1 MFLCPKHQREPVIF
15 CIITL
20 IYTSRYEDT
29 TQMTTENMDYSKT
42 VFLPKTAFSMKADL
56 PKKEPGLLEFWNK
69 INLYAKMLEKRKDA
83 KPYILHDG
91 PPYANGHI
99 HIGHALNKLLKDMT
113 VKSRCL
119 TGHYTPYVPGWD
131 CHGLPIEQALLKELK
146 MGKRH
151 IDDVAAFRKK
161 AREFAGKF
169 IDIQREEFKRLG
181 IMADW
186 ANPYITMSN
195 DYEGTVIKA
204 FRELLEKGHIH
215 RDKKTIYWCISCETA
230 LADAEVEYKD
240 KTSPSVYVKFPLRD
254 PSISLFGAAVEG
266 RKVSIVIWT
275 TTPWTLPSNMA
286 AAVSKEET
294 YRLLN
299 IDGEYLVVADK
310 LADSFLAETGVNAS
324 KGAQIPGEK
333 LVGLKYD
340 HCLAPHMPESRRFPR
355 VIIST
360 DFVDMSTGTGIV
372 HIAPGHGEEDFHA
385 GKKWGLEV
393 FCPVNEEGRFTADAG
408 IFEGL
413 KVFEAN
419 EKVLETL
426 KGDGLL
432 LGSKVIS
439 HSYPHCWRCK
449 QPVIFRATEQW
460 FLKVDLKDLRGAL
473 LKEADKV
480 EWIPK
485 AGHERMVSM
494 LKQRPD
500 WCLSRQR
507 YWGTPIMALYCED
520 CGKPQTDSGL
530 LKGFEERVFSEGSD
544 FWFSE
549 DVKSL
554 LPTGYKCACGGTA
567 FRKEKDIMDVWLDSG
582 VSWYA
587 VLKDKKRFPVT
598 GSQSALSPMTAG
610 SAYPADMYLEGSD
623 QHRGWF
629 QTSLIPSV
637 ALNGH
642 PPYKTVLT
650 HGFVLDDHGRAM
662 HKSMGNVV
670 APQEVITKYGAE
682 VLRLWV
688 ALSDYSEDIRISD
701 KLLSG
706 PIDTYRKI
714 RNTMRYLLG
723 NLSDF
728 KPENRLE
735 EARLLE
741 IDRYILMRLA
751 EVTAKVR
758 GHYEAFEF
766 RQAIRAVTDFCILDL
781 SAFYLDAIKD
791 RLYTYSA
798 DSVERRSAQTALYD
812 ILTAVLKM
820 ISPVLSFTAEEG
832 WQTLKAEI
840 APGLEESVFLTDYP
854 RFADSR
860 LNKELGE
867 KWARMMGLRE
877 TVTKA
882 IEERRRE
889 TVVGS
894 SLEAKVTFRTSGADM
909 NKFLS
914 DTLSFWPQILIVSS
928 CALEFDPAA
937 GEFEVRVEHADGDKC
952 PRCWQWKKDI
962 GADAAR
968 AGVCGRCAEALNKI
982 KA

>member
-1 MFLCPKHQREPVIF
+1 
-15 CIITL
+15 
-20 IYTSRYEDT
+20 
-29 TQMTTENMDYSKT
+29 MTTENMDYSKT

-56 PKKEPGLLEFWNK
+56 PQKEPGLLEFWNK
-69 INLYAKMLEKRKDA
+69 INLYAKMLEKRKGA

-119 TGHYTPYVPGWD
+119 TGHYAPYVPGWD

-169 IDIQREEFKRLG
+169 IDIQRAEFKRLG
-181 IMADW
+181 IMGDW
-186 ANPYITMSN
+186 ANPYVTMSN

-204 FRELLEKGHIH
+204 FRELLEKGYIH

-240 KTSPSVYVKFPLRD
+240 KTSPSIFVKFPLQD
-254 PSISLFGAAVEG
+254 PPASLLGAAASG
-266 RKVSIVIWT
+266 RKIAVVIWT

-286 AAVSKEET
+286 AAVSKDET
-294 YRLLN
+294 YRLL
-299 IDGEYLVVADK
+299 DAGGEYLVVADK
-310 LADSFLAETGVNAS
+310 LADSFLAETGIAAS

-340 HCLAPHMPESRRFPR
+340 HCLAPHMPESRRVPR

-393 FCPVNEEGRFTADAG
+393 FCPVNEDGRFNKEAG

-419 EKVLETL
+419 EKVLQTL

-432 LGSKVIS
+432 LGSRIIT

-460 FLKVDLKDLRGAL
+460 FLKVDIKELRGAL

-480 EWIPK
+480 EWLPK

-507 YWGTPIMALYCED
+507 YWGTPIMALYCSD
-520 CGKPQTDSGL
+520 CGKPQMDSRL
-530 LKGFEERVFSEGSD
+530 LKGFEERVFTEGSD

-549 DVKSL
+549 DVKNL
-554 LPTGYKCACGGTA
+554 LPEGYKCACGGTA

-587 VLKDKKRFPVT
+587 VLKGGHKSQATSHKPDPSTLTASHYSLPT
-598 GSQSALSPMTAG
+598 GS
-610 SAYPADMYLEGSD
+610 YPADMYLEGSD

-662 HKSMGNVV
+662 HKSTGNVV
-670 APQEVITKYGAE
+670 APQEIITRYGAE

-714 RNTMRYLLG
+714 RNTLRYLLG
-723 NLSDF
+723 NLNDF
-728 KPENRLE
+728 KPGNRLE
-735 EARLLE
+735 ESRLLE
-741 IDRYILMRLA
+741 IDRYMLMRLA
-751 EVTAKVR
+751 EVAAKVR
-758 GHYEAFEF
+758 GHYDAFEY

-781 SAFYLDAIKD
+781 SAFYLDALKD
-791 RLYTYSA
+791 RLYTCGA

-812 ILTAVLKM
+812 VLTAVLKM

-832 WQTLKAEI
+832 WQTLKIEI

-854 RFADSR
+854 EFPAER
-860 LNKELGE
+860 LASGLGE
-867 KWARMMGLRE
+867 KWARMMSLRE

-889 TVVGS
+889 GAVGS

-914 DTLSFWPQILIVSS
+914 DTLPFWPQVLIVSS
-928 CALEFDPAA
+928 CALELDPAA
-937 GEFEVRVEHADGDKC
+937 GDLEVRVEHADGAKC
-952 PRCWQWKKDI
+952 PRCWRWVN
-962 GADAAR
+962 DAGPAAAP
-968 AGVCGRCAEALNKI
+968 AGVCARCAEALSGK
-982 KA
+982 